1 MSVTLLLLTFIPLAI
16 FHISTTMTATAT
28 AIAMSIE
35 RPKQLLLYQQ
45 NGTATECIIIARV
58 ERANMG

>member
-16 FHISTTMTATAT
+16 FHISTTMT